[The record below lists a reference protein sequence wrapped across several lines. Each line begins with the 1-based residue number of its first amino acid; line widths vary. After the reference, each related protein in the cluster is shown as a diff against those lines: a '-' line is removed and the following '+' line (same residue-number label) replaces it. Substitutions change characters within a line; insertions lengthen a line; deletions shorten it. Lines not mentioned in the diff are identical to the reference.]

1 MHKLTSNEI
10 RNMWFNFFRIKN
22 HKIVE
27 SESLIPVDDNSLLFI
42 NAGVATIKKYF
53 DGTVIPDNKRIASI
67 QKCIRTNDIDNVGLT
82 KRHLT
87 FFEMMGNFS
96 VGDYF
101 KEEALEYAYEFL
113 TSPEWAN
120 IPKSKIYV
128 TVYTNDDEA
137 YNKWV
142 SLGLEES
149 HIVRLDGNF
158 WEIGE
163 GPCGPDSEIFFDRG
177 EKYDKDG
184 TALEKFKKDVEQ
196 ERFVEIWNNVFSQFN
211 SKEGVKRENYQELP
225 SKNID
230 TGAGLERWCLIFQD
244 VDSIYETDLFMP
256 IIKKIEDL
264 SGRKYNEDISF
275 KVIADHIRTI
285 TMALSDGG
293 SFSNTGRGYVLR
305 RLLRRSV
312 RMGKKLGINEP
323 FIYKLV
329 DTVSSI
335 MSDAY
340 KNVEEN
346 KGMIKTFI
354 LQEEELFHKTL
365 SAGERKLYELME
377 ESVNKTISGYDV
389 FKLYDTYG
397 FPYELTLEYLE
408 ENGFT
413 TKRDEFD
420 KYMNEAKKLAKE
432 NMKKDANMNIQN
444 EALLKFDKA
453 SLFSYDDVELVGK
466 VIYLFDGEKEVEQI
480 DDKGYIIFDKT
491 CFYAESGGQVADI
504 GAIKNDKMKA
514 KVLNVLKT
522 PNGAHLHY
530 VELLE
535 GSIKKN
541 DLCTM
546 KIMEERR
553 KKIAKN
559 HSAVH
564 LIQKTLKS
572 MFNAPVNQAGSY
584 VDDHIFRFD
593 FTYTGRLNDDKII
606 EVENLANERVN
617 KAVDSKIEEMKLED
631 AKKKGAIAL
640 FSEKY
645 KDIVRVVE
653 LGDSLELCGGTHV
666 KNTKDIGRIAI
677 LKYESKGSNLYRI
690 EGTTDTNIE
699 HLVAESTT
707 HYLKEIEKLLSKAKQ
722 ILEKAKE
729 KDLDLD
735 FDIVIGKSNLSSF
748 KDVVYNKNQ
757 LAYVKEEVRKL
768 EKNYKKAKSNYEGK
782 NVKKYLES
790 LEEVN
795 NKKLIILEFNDFD
808 TALLKEIADNLINEI
823 KEGLVFIVNKHTSSM
838 NFICRSSID
847 IDAGFLIKKVS
858 NIAGANGGGSK
869 TFAQGGGR
877 DITKLNEVLE
887 VVRSTLKGD

>member
-10 RNMWFNFFRIKN
+10 RNMWFSFFKIKN

-27 SESLIPVDDNSLLFI
+27 SESLIPVNDNSLLFI
-42 NAGVATIKKYF
+42 NAGVATMKKYF
-53 DGTVIPDNKRIASI
+53 DGTVIPDNRRIASI
-67 QKCIRTNDIDNVGLT
+67 QKCIRTNDIDNVGVT

-128 TVYTNDDEA
+128 TIYTNDDEA
-137 YNKWV
+137 YDKWV
-142 SLGLEES
+142 SLGLDPT

-184 TALEKFKKDVEQ
+184 LALEKFKKDEEQ
-196 ERFVEIWNNVFSQFN
+196 ERYVEIWNNVFSQFN
-211 SKEGVKRENYQELP
+211 AEKGIKREDYRELP

-244 VDSIYETDLFMP
+244 VDSIYDTDLFMP
-256 IIKKIEDL
+256 IIKKIEEL
-264 SGRKYNEDISF
+264 SGKKYDETIPF

-285 TMALSDGG
+285 TMALSDGE
-293 SFSNTGRGYVLR
+293 SFSNSGRGYVLR

-312 RMGKKLGINEP
+312 RMGKKLGLNEP

-329 DTVSSI
+329 DTVSSV

-354 LQEEELFHKTL
+354 LQEEELFHNTL
-365 SAGERKLYELME
+365 SAGERKLYELMD
-377 ESVNKTISGYDV
+377 ESIDKTISGYDV

-408 ENGFT
+408 EKGFT

-420 KYMNEAKKLAKE
+420 KYMEEARKLAKD
-432 NMKKDANMNIQN
+432 NMKKEASMNVQN
-444 EALLKFDKA
+444 KDLLKFDGA
-453 SLFSYDDVELVGK
+453 SLFSYDDIELKGR
-466 VIYLFDGEKEVEQI
+466 VIYLFDGEKEVDEI
-480 DDKGYIIFDKT
+480 TAKGYVVFDKT

-504 GAIKNDKMKA
+504 GGIKNDKMKA

-564 LIQKTLKS
+564 LIQKSLKE
-572 MFNAPVNQAGSY
+572 MFSSPVNQAGSF
-584 VDDHIFRFD
+584 VDEFGFRFD
-593 FTYTGRLNDDKII
+593 FTYTGKLNDDKII
-606 EVENLANERVN
+606 ELERLTNERVN
-617 KAVDSKIEEMKLED
+617 KAVDSKIEEMPLDE

-653 LGDSLELCGGTHV
+653 LGDSMELCGGTHV
-666 KNTKDIGRIAI
+666 KNTKDIGIIAI
-677 LKYESKGSNLYRI
+677 LKYESKGSNVYRI
-690 EGTTDTNIE
+690 EGTTDTNVE
-699 HLVAESTT
+699 NLVAKSIE
-707 HYLKEIEKLLSKAKQ
+707 HYLKEIEKLLSKAKL

-729 KDLDLD
+729 KGLYLA
-735 FDIVIGKSNLSSF
+735 FDVVINSSNLNSF
-748 KDVVYNKNQ
+748 KDIVYNKNQ
-757 LAYVKEEVRKL
+757 LAYVTEEVREL
-768 EKNYKKAKSNYEGK
+768 EKKYKRAKSNYEGK
-782 NVKKYLES
+782 NIKKYLEN
-790 LEEVN
+790 LEEIN

-808 TALLKEIADNLINEI
+808 TSLLKEIADNLINEI
-823 KEGLVFIVNKHTSSM
+823 KEGLVFIVNKHISSL

-847 IDAGFLIKKVS
+847 IDAGFLVKKVS
-858 NIAGANGGGSK
+858 NMTGANGGGSK
-869 TFAQGGGR
+869 SFAQGGGK
-877 DITKLNEVLE
+877 DITKLEDVLK
-887 VVRSTLKGD
+887 VVRDILRGD